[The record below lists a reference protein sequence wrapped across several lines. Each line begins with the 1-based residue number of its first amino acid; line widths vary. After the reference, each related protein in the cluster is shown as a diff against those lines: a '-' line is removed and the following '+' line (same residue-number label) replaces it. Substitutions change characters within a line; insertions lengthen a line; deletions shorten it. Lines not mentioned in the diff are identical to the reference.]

1 MTYGNITGTYCSW
14 RNMIMKLF
22 WLLDKPQK
30 LTRRQRRERRMDQK
44 KAEMEY
50 RKKME
55 VFRKHCILKRN
66 LEKKFS
72 VCFVVEFFVFSIFRV
87 KKARSHRGILK
98 IFISWCWHSLYFTQ
112 TICFIIH
119 YHLCKSKSAVLCV
132 FITIKYF

>member
-1 MTYGNITGTYCSW
+1 
-14 RNMIMKLF
+14 
-22 WLLDKPQK
+22 
-30 LTRRQRRERRMDQK
+30 MDQK

-72 VCFVVEFFVFSIFRV
+72 VCFVVEFFVFPIFRV

-98 IFISWCWHSLYFTQ
+98 IFIS
-112 TICFIIH
+112 
-119 YHLCKSKSAVLCV
+119 
-132 FITIKYF
+132 